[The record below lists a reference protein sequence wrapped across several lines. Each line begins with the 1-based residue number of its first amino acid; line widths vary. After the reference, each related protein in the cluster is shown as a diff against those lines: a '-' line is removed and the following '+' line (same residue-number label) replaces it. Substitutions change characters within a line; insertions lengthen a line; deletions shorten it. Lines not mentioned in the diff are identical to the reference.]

1 LIRGTAARRET
12 IAMRWRKAAA
22 AGGAALGAAA
32 LYNVTASHRIAA
44 LDNLLGG
51 ESREMD
57 WRGHRVAY
65 TRHGTGTPVLLV
77 HGIYAGASSYEWRHS
92 VEVLAQQHTVYAL
105 DLLGFGRSGRPNLRY
120 TPALYQAFL
129 ADVMAR
135 LEHGPLAVV
144 ASSLSAA
151 HVVALAARDPRHIA
165 ALALIEPAGVGQLDQ
180 PSSAGRSATQLLLDA
195 PVVGTA
201 IYNALTSPVS
211 VREFLQEVYANDR
224 LVTDELVETYV
235 QNARQPGAKHAVAAF
250 VSGRLNVDIRNAL
263 RRVRQPMLILWGE
276 QARMNS
282 VQNAHA
288 FRVLKP
294 DADWALIP
302 QAGDLPHDEQPRQ
315 TNEEL
320 LRFLDRLR
328 KSASR
333 TPTRTPTIPGA

>member
-1 LIRGTAARRET
+1 
-12 IAMRWRKAAA
+12 MRWGKAAA

-32 LYNVTASHRIAA
+32 LYNVTATHRIAA

-51 ESREMD
+51 ESLEMD

-65 TRHGTGTPVLLV
+65 SRHGAGTPVLLV
-77 HGIYAGASSYEWRHS
+77 HGIYAGASSYEWRNT
-92 VEVLAQQHTVYAL
+92 VDALAERHTVYAL
-105 DLLGFGRSGRPNLRY
+105 DLLGFGRSARPNVRY
-120 TPALYQAFL
+120 TPAMYQAFL
-129 ADVMAR
+129 ADVMGK
-135 LEHGPLAVV
+135 LGHGPLAVV

-165 ALALIEPAGVGQLDQ
+165 ALVLIGPAGVGQLREAASTGQ
-180 PSSAGRSATQLLLDA
+180 AATQLLLDA
-195 PVVGTA
+195 PIVGTA

-211 VREFLQEVYANDR
+211 VREFLAEVYANDR
-224 LVTDELVETYV
+224 LVTEDLVEEYV

-250 VSGRLNVDIRNAL
+250 VGGRLNVDIRNAL
-263 RRVRQPMLILWGE
+263 RRVRHPMLLLWGD

-294 DADWALIP
+294 EAEWALISE
-302 QAGDLPHDEQPRQ
+302 AGDMPHDEQPDR
-315 TNEEL
+315 TNEAI
-320 LRFLDRLR
+320 LRFLDRVK

-333 TPTRTPTIPGA
+333 GSASTPASS

>member
-1 LIRGTAARRET
+1 
-12 IAMRWRKAAA
+12 MRWRKAAA

-32 LYNVTASHRIAA
+32 LYNVTASHRIAS

-65 TRHGTGTPVLLV
+65 TRHGAGTPVLLV
-77 HGIYAGASSYEWRHS
+77 HGIYAGASSYEWRHT
-92 VEVLAQQHTVYAL
+92 VDALAARYTVYAL
-105 DLLGFGRSGRPNLRY
+105 DLLGFGRSARPNVRY
-120 TPALYQAFL
+120 TPAMYQAFL

-135 LEHGPLAVV
+135 LGHGPLAVV

-151 HVVALAARDPRHIA
+151 HVVALAARDPRYIA
-165 ALALIEPAGVGQLDQ
+165 ALALIGPAGVGQLHEA
-180 PSSAGRSATQLLLDA
+180 SSTGQAATQLLLDA

-201 IYNALTSPVS
+201 IYNALTSPAS
-211 VREFLQEVYANDR
+211 VREFLQQCYANDR
-224 LVTDELVETYV
+224 LVTEELVEEYV
-235 QNARQPGAKHAVAAF
+235 QNARQPGAKHAVSAF
-250 VSGRLNVDIRNAL
+250 VGGRLNVDIRNAL
-263 RRVRQPMLILWGE
+263 RRVRHPLLILWGD

-294 DADWALIP
+294 EAEWALISD
-302 QAGDLPHDEQPRQ
+302 AGDLPHDEQPER
-315 TNEEL
+315 TNEQI
-320 LRFLDRLR
+320 LRFLDQLK

-333 TPTRTPTIPGA
+333 LAAPSATDT

>member
-1 LIRGTAARRET
+1 MGGTAARLET
-12 IAMRWRKAAA
+12 NAMRWRKAAA

-32 LYNVTASHRIAA
+32 LYNVTASHRIAT

-51 ESREMD
+51 ESQETT

-65 TRHGTGTPVLLV
+65 TRHGAGTPVLLL
-77 HGIYAGASSYEWRHS
+77 HGIYAGASSYEWRHT
-92 VEVLAQQHTVYAL
+92 VDALAEQHTVYAL
-105 DLLGFGRSGRPNLRY
+105 DLLGFGRSARPNLRY

-129 ADVMAR
+129 ADVMAK
-135 LEHGPLAVV
+135 LGHGPLAVV

-165 ALALIEPAGVGQLDQ
+165 ALALIEPAGVGQLREA
-180 PSSAGRSATQLLLDA
+180 SSTGQAATQLLLDA
-195 PVVGTA
+195 PIVGTA
-201 IYNALTSPVS
+201 IYNALTSPAS
-211 VREFLQEVYANDR
+211 VREFLEESYANDR
-224 LVTDELVETYV
+224 LVTDELVEDYV

-250 VSGRLNVDIRNAL
+250 VGGRLNVDIRNAL
-263 RRVRQPMLILWGE
+263 RRVRHPMLILWGD

-294 DADWALIP
+294 EAEWVLISE
-302 QAGDLPHDEQPRQ
+302 AGDLPHDEQPER
-315 TNEEL
+315 TNEAI

-328 KSASR
+328 KSTSR
-333 TPTRTPTIPGA
+333 TSSPSLASS